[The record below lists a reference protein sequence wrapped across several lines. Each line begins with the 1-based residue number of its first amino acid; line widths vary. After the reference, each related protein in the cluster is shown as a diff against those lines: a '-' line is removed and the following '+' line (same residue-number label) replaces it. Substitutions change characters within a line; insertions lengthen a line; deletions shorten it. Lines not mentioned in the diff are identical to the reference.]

1 MSIAALGSI
10 LSAALTTAGNIALS
24 ERQRKQ
30 NEALQ
35 DKMNQYNLP
44 VNQVQR
50 LKDAGINPNSLS
62 MGQGSDI
69 PGNTSAPVN
78 PYATPS
84 LADPMSLIS
93 NSFLTMQQGTTEEQ
107 MRELRKQEAV
117 ANIDLLNQNASKIGV
132 DTQYQS
138 ILNTFAAAREHS
150 ALVGQFR
157 QNDLALWQTA
167 KVKQEARQ
175 LAKYIDEV
183 MPEEIKQLVLNQ
195 QLTVGQMDQLIATI
209 ANIEQDTSLKGAQEG
224 LATEQAEGQQ
234 LENARYNE
242 VTDKI
247 LAQYQATINKLAAE
261 CDLTQQEAFY
271 YLYELCRKYGI
282 KIMGVPV
289 PGQGG
294 FREIGLNEG
303 LQKQA
308 AQKYGFPQPISDRL
322 Q

>member
-1 MSIAALGSI
+1 MSSVLLGSL
-10 LSAALTTAGNIALS
+10 LSAAATTAGNIALS

-62 MGQGSDI
+62 MGAGSSI

-78 PYATPS
+78 PYSTPD

-93 NSFLTMQQGTTEEQ
+93 NSFLAMQQGTTEDQ

-117 ANIDLLNQNASKIGV
+117 ANIEVLNQNAQKIGV
-132 DTQYQS
+132 DAQYQS
-138 ILNTFAAAREHS
+138 ILNTFAAARERA

-157 QNDLALWQTA
+157 NNDLSLWQTA

-175 LAKYIDEV
+175 LAKYVDEV
-183 MPEEIKQLVLNQ
+183 MPEEIKQLILNQ
-195 QLTVGQMDQLIATI
+195 KLTVGQLDQIVATI
-209 ANIEQDTSLKGAQEG
+209 ANIEQDTSLKGVQEN
-224 LATEQAEGQQ
+224 LAEQQTEGQQ
-234 LENARYNE
+234 MENARYNE
-242 VTDKI
+242 ITDKI

-271 YLYELCRKYGI
+271 YLYELAMRHSIRFQGIPLPGIGGQKTMISNDVLQGKAMEKY
-282 KIMGVPV
+282 MT
-289 PGQGG
+289 
-294 FREIGLNEG
+294 
-303 LQKQA
+303 
-308 AQKYGFPQPISDRL
+308 QPAP
-322 Q
+322 

>member
-1 MSIAALGSI
+1 MASVLLGSL
-10 LSAALTTAGNIALS
+10 LSAAATTAGNIALS

-62 MGQGSDI
+62 MGAGSAI
-69 PGNTSAPVN
+69 PGNTSASVN
-78 PYATPS
+78 PYSTPD

-93 NSFLTMQQGTTEEQ
+93 NSFLAMQQGTTEDQ

-117 ANIDLLNQNASKIGV
+117 ANIEVLNQNAQKIGV
-132 DTQYQS
+132 DAQYQS
-138 ILNTFAAAREHS
+138 ILNTFAAARERA

-157 QNDLALWQTA
+157 TNDLSLWQTA

-175 LAKYIDEV
+175 LAKYVDDV
-183 MPEEIKQLVLNQ
+183 MPEEIKQLILNQ
-195 QLTVGQMDQLIATI
+195 QLTVGQLDQIVATI
-209 ANIEQDTSLKGAQEG
+209 ANIEQDTSLKGAQEN
-224 LATEQAEGQQ
+224 LVEQQAEGQQ
-234 LENARYNE
+234 LENAKYNE
-242 VTDKI
+242 ITDQI

-271 YLYELCRKYGI
+271 YLYELAMRHSIRFQGIPLPGVGGQKTMISNDLLQGKAVEKY
-282 KIMGVPV
+282 MT
-289 PGQGG
+289 
-294 FREIGLNEG
+294 
-303 LQKQA
+303 
-308 AQKYGFPQPISDRL
+308 QPAPK
-322 Q
+322 

>member
-1 MSIAALGSI
+1 MSSVLLGSL
-10 LSAALTTAGNIALS
+10 LSAAATTAGNIALS

-62 MGQGSDI
+62 MGAGSSI
-69 PGNTSAPVN
+69 LGNTSASVN
-78 PYATPS
+78 PYSTPD

-93 NSFLTMQQGTTEEQ
+93 NSFLAMQQGTTEDQ

-117 ANIDLLNQNASKIGV
+117 ANIEVLNQNAEKIGV

-138 ILNTFAAAREHS
+138 ILNTFAAARERA

-157 QNDLALWQTA
+157 HNDLTLWQTS

-175 LAKYIDEV
+175 LAKYVDEV
-183 MPEEIKQLVLNQ
+183 MPEEIKQLIFNQ
-195 QLTVGQMDQLIATI
+195 KLTVGQLDQIVATI
-209 ANIEQDTSLKGAQEG
+209 ANIEQDTSLKGAQEN
-224 LATEQAEGQQ
+224 LAEQQAEGQQ
-234 LENARYNE
+234 MQNARYNE
-242 VTDKI
+242 ITDQI

-271 YLYELCRKYGI
+271 YLYELAMRHSIRFQGIPLPGVGGQKTMISNDLLQGKAVEKY
-282 KIMGVPV
+282 MT
-289 PGQGG
+289 
-294 FREIGLNEG
+294 
-303 LQKQA
+303 
-308 AQKYGFPQPISDRL
+308 QPAP
-322 Q
+322 